1 VTADLHFILGG
12 ARSGKSRYAEMLAH
26 RQSAPVTYIATA
38 EPKDAEMQAR
48 IAHHRMQRPDHWQT
62 QEVPI
67 ALAEALCAAEN
78 SFIIVDCLTLW
89 LLNCM
94 EAQRMEAV
102 GAFLEVLPQL
112 RQPVV
117 LVSNEI
123 GMGVVP
129 ADPLSRRF
137 VDELG
142 RLHQQVAA
150 MADRVTLMVAGLS
163 VEVKK

>member
-1 VTADLHFILGG
+1 
-12 ARSGKSRYAEMLAH
+12 M
-26 RQSAPVTYIATA
+26 
-38 EPKDAEMQAR
+38 R
-48 IAHHRMQRPDHWQT
+48 IAHHRMQRPAHWQT
-62 QEVPI
+62 HEVPI
-67 ALAEALCAAEN
+67 ALAEALSAVEN
-78 SFIIVDCLTLW
+78 SFVIVDCLTLW

-102 GAFLEVLPQL
+102 RAFLEVLPQL

-150 MADRVTLMVAGLS
+150 MADRVTLMVAGLP

>member
-1 VTADLHFILGG
+1 
-12 ARSGKSRYAEMLAH
+12 
-26 RQSAPVTYIATA
+26 
-38 EPKDAEMQAR
+38 MQAR

-102 GAFLEVLPQL
+102 RAFLEVLPQL

-150 MADRVTLMVAGLS
+150 MADRVTLMVAGLP